1 MDDNKKWKWKPPDYQ
16 KMKDWKHLKKDRL
29 VIILLVGILLLVI
42 SIPTGR
48 NEEKREDFYE
58 DSEAKSGQDGW
69 EENLYTKELEVHLEE
84 LFSHMDGAGQVEV
97 MITLASSSEKV
108 VEKDTN
114 GESET
119 ITEEDSAGGNR
130 TTTSAVSEETT
141 VYGGGESDQSNPYVS
156 KELTPRVEGVVVLAS
171 GGDNA
176 VVKKNITEATQ
187 ALFGIDTHKI
197 KIIKKSE
204 N

>member
-1 MDDNKKWKWKPPDYQ
+1 MDDNKKWSFKPPDY
-16 KMKDWKHLKKDRL
+16 KKLKNLKNLKKDHL
-29 VIILLVGILLLVI
+29 LILLLVGILFLVI
-42 SIPTGR
+42 SIPAGKEAEKKNASSDFTDV
-48 NEEKREDFYE
+48 EELQGNQGDKAY
-58 DSEAKSGQDGW
+58 A
-69 EENLYTKELEVHLEE
+69 KELEDHLEK
-84 LFSHMDGAGQVEV
+84 LFSHMEGAGKVEV

-108 VEKDTN
+108 VEKDIN

-119 ITEEDSAGGNR
+119 ITEEDSTGGKR
-130 TTTSAVSEETT
+130 ITSNAVSEETT
-141 VYGGGESDQSNPYVS
+141 IYEGGENSRESPYVS

-176 VVKKNITEATQ
+176 VVKKNITEAAQ

-197 KIIKKSE
+197 RIIKMSE

>member
-1 MDDNKKWKWKPPDYQ
+1 MDDNKKWKWKLPDYQ
-16 KMKDWKHLKKDRL
+16 KMKDWKYMKKDRL
-29 VIILLVGILLLVI
+29 VILLLVGILLLVI
-42 SIPTGR
+42 SIPAGG
-48 NEEKREDFYE
+48 NKEEKEGFYE
-58 DSEAKSGQDGW
+58 ASEGKSEKDGW
-69 EENLYTKELEVHLEE
+69 EENLYTEELEVHLEE

-119 ITEEDSAGGNR
+119 IKEEDSAGGNR

-141 VYGGGESDQSNPYVS
+141 VYGDGESNHGNPYVS
-156 KELTPRVEGVVVLAS
+156 KELTPKVEGVVVLAS